1 MLYSYPIICNTNRDL
16 LGNAG
21 IYGYIYLRLFFC
33 HYSIYILIA
42 LISVHIAYIV
52 YIASMARMAYVAM
65 AWPRSVPYN
74 YRFKYVSIYVCA
86 VMCCCAWSIIER
98 AATATLN
105 QIYIYI
111 YIYIYIHFMQ
121 QISPNACQAW
131 VARLYEII
139 SARSRKLHHEQDE
152 ATG

>member
-1 MLYSYPIICNTNRDL
+1 
-16 LGNAG
+16 
-21 IYGYIYLRLFFC
+21 
-33 HYSIYILIA
+33 
-42 LISVHIAYIV
+42 
-52 YIASMARMAYVAM
+52 MARMAYVAM

-111 YIYIYIHFMQ
+111 YIYIYISCSKFHQTPARHELLGCMKLSALDLGSYIMNKMKRPDRCFWDTQ
-121 QISPNACQAW
+121 NWDQLKGWVIS
-131 VARLYEII
+131 
-139 SARSRKLHHEQDE
+139 
-152 ATG
+152 

>member
-1 MLYSYPIICNTNRDL
+1 M
-16 LGNAG
+16 A
-21 IYGYIYLRLFFC
+21 IYTYGFFFAT
-33 HYSIYILIA
+33 IAYILIA

-65 AWPRSVPYN
+65 AWPRRVPYN

-105 QIYIYI
+105 QIYIYTYI
-111 YIYIYIHFMQ
+111 YIYIYIYTFHAANFTK
-121 QISPNACQAW
+121 
-131 VARLYEII
+131 RLPGMSC
-139 SARSRKLHHEQDE
+139 SAV
-152 ATG
+152 